1 MTQCSFI
8 NQTKLQKLH
17 GYQTWIE
24 LLLAMNFFEILYNT
38 IPQTPKALRTT
49 GVLLQVRLDVV
60 SMGILS
66 LSTSTGQDKHCW
78 AFVC

>member
-1 MTQCSFI
+1 MEGPKVI
-8 NQTKLQKLH
+8 GHGKLVNASTGLH
-17 GYQTWIE
+17 
-24 LLLAMNFFEILYNT
+24 
-38 IPQTPKALRTT
+38 TT